1 MNGKCKLSINEEM
14 RALIVQ
20 MNPNLMK
27 QMNDTLRYSVNS
39 NESPELL
46 FVIAETF
53 WKLDK
58 MWETVRQ
65 LF

>member
-39 NESPELL
+39 NKSPELL

>member
-1 MNGKCKLSINEEM
+1 M

-39 NESPELL
+39 NKSPELL

-58 MWETVRQ
+58 M
-65 LF
+65 